1 MLPAPDMEHF
11 LYREGFENYHEIAD
25 IPDNAKVS
33 TRRVIIKAISRTS
46 KPDLALATV
55 NQAAELGPDSIPL
68 QLKSMFSR
76 VAWLAGVKQ
85 INGDIDKFY
94 GLLMDY

>member
-1 MLPAPDMEHF
+1 MEHF
-11 LYREGFENYHEIAD
+11 LYREGFRKLYHEIAD

-55 NQAAELGPDSIPL
+55 NRAAELGPDSIPP

-76 VAWLAGVKQ
+76 VAWLARGKA
-85 INGDIDKFY
+85 N
-94 GLLMDY
+94 